1 MHLGKIKQYRDLY
14 RQSLLEEVIPFW
26 EQYSV
31 DWERGGYF
39 TSLYQNGKVYDTDKF
54 MWLQARQVWT
64 FSMLYNRV
72 EKKERWLKI
81 AENGI
86 KFLRE
91 HGRDPDGHFYFSLTR
106 EGKPLT
112 HAFNIYTDCF
122 AALAFGEYGRATGAL
137 ESFEIARKTYQLFL
151 QRCTNPKGRY
161 EKSTGVRPLKSFGLS
176 MMTAYLS
183 YELEGIIDS
192 QESLVTFEDCIH
204 QILEVAYNPQT
215 GYIHE
220 HYGSDGEFLDTFEGR
235 LINPGHGIEA
245 MWFLMDIG
253 EKLDRPSL
261 IERAADLSL
270 QILNYGW
277 DKSFGGIFYF
287 LDAKGAPLQQ
297 LEWDQKL
304 WWVHQEALIALSRA
318 YLHTGREDIW
328 EGYELVHQYT
338 WQHFPDAVH
347 GEWFGYLHRDGTCQT
362 LLKGGKWKGCFHTP
376 RALYECWQTFE
387 KLLIQKV

>member
-1 MHLGKIKQYRDLY
+1 
-14 RQSLLEEVIPFW
+14 
-26 EQYSV
+26 
-31 DWERGGYF
+31 
-39 TSLYQNGKVYDTDKF
+39 
-54 MWLQARQVWT
+54 
-64 FSMLYNRV
+64 
-72 EKKERWLKI
+72 
-81 AENGI
+81 
-86 KFLRE
+86 
-91 HGRDPDGHFYFSLTR
+91 
-106 EGKPLT
+106 
-112 HAFNIYTDCF
+112 
-122 AALAFGEYGRATGAL
+122 
-137 ESFEIARKTYQLFL
+137 
-151 QRCTNPKGRY
+151 
-161 EKSTGVRPLKSFGLS
+161 

-318 YLHTGREDIW
+318 YRHTGREDIW